1 MSTVVNRASQSRFQ
15 FLLNPENKWILYLK
29 GMLFSNVS
37 PVNEGNGNGI
47 SGRGM
52 QTSSY
57 ERHLKVNIIG
67 KGGGASLDIWM
78 FCSINH

>member
-1 MSTVVNRASQSRFQ
+1 
-15 FLLNPENKWILYLK
+15 
-29 GMLFSNVS
+29 MLFSNVS

-47 SGRGM
+47 PGRGM

-67 KGGGASLDIWM
+67 KGGGVSPDMNELFHDSLM
-78 FCSINH
+78 RQ